1 MSKPVSII
9 ADSLPFKPERYIMSP
24 SFSNHYSRG
33 VEVSE
38 KLCTIVQRIFT
49 SAVHIS
55 NISPLNGHLH
65 PLCLISLSNG
75 AHVLLKCTPT
85 PMTPLLRRE
94 QFILDTE
101 ARALA
106 LLKESGIPDIPQ
118 IFYYNS
124 RGNLRDS
131 AFLMRHYV
139 TGATLHEMK
148 PWLTPQNRKDIDRRL
163 GVLAQKIGQHVS
175 DSFGTLEQVASGAG
189 RRSWREAFVIL
200 FESILRDSEDVF
212 VNLPYAEI
220 RHQLSRLSPALEEI
234 TSPQLVVIDFGHPT
248 QVLVDPES
256 KQLSGVVDLGKTLWG
271 DIYMAEMFEE
281 PSSSMLDGFGQS
293 RIVGSEMER
302 IRQLLYACYRSVE
315 RVTVQYYRNRDMI
328 AENDARRRLTTIL
341 NKMAAI

>member
-1 MSKPVSII
+1 
-9 ADSLPFKPERYIMSP
+9 MSP
-24 SFSNHYSRG
+24 SFNDRGPRG

-38 KLCTIVQRIFT
+38 KLCTIIQRIFT
-49 SAVHIS
+49 SAVHVS
-55 NISPLNGHLH
+55 NISPLDGHLH

-75 AHVLLKCTPT
+75 AHVLLKCSPA
-85 PMTPLLRRE
+85 PITPLLRRE

-101 ARALA
+101 ARALT
-106 LLKESGIPDIPQ
+106 LLKQSGIPGIPQ
-118 IFYYNS
+118 IFHYNS
-124 RGNLRDS
+124 RGNLCES
-131 AFLMRHYV
+131 AFLVRHYV
-139 TGATLHEMK
+139 AGATLHEME

-163 GVLAQKIGQHVS
+163 GVVAQKIGQHVS
-175 DSFGTLEQVASGAG
+175 NSFGTLEQVASGAG
-189 RRSWREAFVIL
+189 RQSWREAFVIL
-200 FESILRDSEDVF
+200 FESILRDSEDAF

-220 RHQLSRLSPALEEI
+220 RYQLDRLSPALEEI
-234 TSPQLVVIDFGHPT
+234 TLPQLVVADFGHPT

-281 PSSSMLDGFGQS
+281 PSSSMLDGFG
-293 RIVGSEMER
+293 RPRMVGSEMEI

>member
-1 MSKPVSII
+1 
-9 ADSLPFKPERYIMSP
+9 
-24 SFSNHYSRG
+24 
-33 VEVSE
+33 
-38 KLCTIVQRIFT
+38 
-49 SAVHIS
+49 
-55 NISPLNGHLH
+55 
-65 PLCLISLSNG
+65 
-75 AHVLLKCTPT
+75 
-85 PMTPLLRRE
+85 MTPLLRRE
-94 QFILDTE
+94 QFMIDTE

-106 LLKESGIPDIPQ
+106 LLKQSGIPGIPQ
-118 IFYYNS
+118 IFHYNS

-139 TGATLHEMK
+139 IGATLHEME

-256 KQLSGVVDLGKTLWG
+256 KQLSGVVDLGRTLWG

-281 PSSSMLDGFGQS
+281 PSLSMLDGFGRS
-293 RIVGSEMER
+293 RMVGSEVER
-302 IRQLLYACYRSVE
+302 IRQLLYVLSSCKEFGICNADSLLTAFNRYACYRSVE

>member
-1 MSKPVSII
+1 
-9 ADSLPFKPERYIMSP
+9 MSP
-24 SFSNHYSRG
+24 SLSDHTFLD
-33 VEVSE
+33 VDAPD
-38 KLCTIVQRIFT
+38 KLCKVIQRIFT
-49 SAVHIS
+49 SAIHVS
-55 NISPLNGHLH
+55 SVSPLNGHLH

-75 AHVLLKCTPT
+75 ARLLLKCSPT

-94 QFILDTE
+94 KLILDTE

-106 LLKESGIPDIPQ
+106 LLKQSGIPDIPP
-118 IFYYNS
+118 ILYYNS
-124 RGNLRDS
+124 RGRLCEPT
-131 AFLMRHYV
+131 FLMRHYV
-139 TGATLHEMK
+139 TGSTLHEME
-148 PWLTPQNRKDIDRRL
+148 PWLTLQNRKDIDRRL
-163 GVLAQKIGQHVS
+163 GVLAYRIGQHVS

-220 RHQLSRLSPALEEI
+220 RHQLSRLSPALEEV
-234 TSPQLVVIDFGHPT
+234 TRPQLVTIDFGRPA

-256 KQLSGVVDLGKTLWG
+256 KQLSGIVDLGKAIWG
-271 DIYMAEMFEE
+271 DVYMAEIFEE
-281 PSSSMLDGFGQS
+281 PSSSVLDGFGTRRLKS
-293 RIVGSEMER
+293 KMER

-341 NKMAAI
+341 TEMAAM